1 MAFLSLFFIISSIFL
16 PFLPSTISQPTNSNS
31 YATSLPLLM
40 AIKAYLDP
48 QNFVLS
54 SWSLNSTSGPCDGS
68 FEGIACNEF
77 GQVVN
82 ISLQGKGLSGQ
93 IPPEIGQ
100 LKNLTGLYLH
110 FNELHGVVPK
120 ELADLTDLS
129 DLYLN
134 VNNLSGHIPSEIGSM
149 FSLQVLQLCYNKL
162 SGSIPTQLGSLTK
175 LSVLALQSNKL
186 SGAIPASL
194 GGLMVLTRLDLS
206 FNNLFGSIPSKLA
219 DLPLLKVLDVRN
231 NTLSGNVP
239 LELKRLNEGFQYAN
253 NPGLCGIGFSLLN
266 ACADSSKNSSKPEPF
281 GPGTGHLPSKD
292 IPESANV
299 LPNGLNQSKRTH
311 TAAAAVIIVIG
322 LIVASTVVALF
333 TFSWHRRRKQKIGSA
348 FDSGEARPS
357 TDQVKDICRRTASP
371 LISLEYSNSW
381 DPLAK
386 REDGNSFSQEVIESY
401 MFTLDAVESAT
412 QYFSETNLL
421 GKSSFSAIYK
431 GILRDGS
438 AVAIKCISKISCKS
452 DETEFLKGLKLL
464 TSLKHENI
472 LRLRGFCCSKGRGE
486 CFLIYEFVSNGNL
499 LQYLDVKVDKGN
511 VLDWPTRKSIIQGIA
526 KGIGYLH
533 GTDNN
538 KSKLV
543 HRNIS
548 AEKVLIDKHYNPLL
562 SDSGFH
568 NLLADDIVF
577 STLKGSAAMGY
588 LAPEYTTTGRF
599 TEKSDVYAFGMI
611 IFQILSG
618 KSRISQLN
626 CHGAE
631 LSRFED
637 FIDANLA
644 GKFKESEAARLGEV
658 ALLCTNESPDQRPDI
673 GTVMQELDGIDL
685 NSCSNMSLQKS

>member
-1 MAFLSLFFIISSIFL
+1 MAFFSLSIIFFSTFL
-16 PFLPSTISQPTNSNS
+16 PFLPPTISQPANTNT

-40 AIKAYLDP
+40 TIKASLDP
-48 QNFVLS
+48 QNLVLS

-82 ISLQGKGLSGQ
+82 VSLQGKGLYGQ

-134 VNNLSGHIPSEIGSM
+134 VNNLSGHIPPEIGSM

-162 SGSIPTQLGSLTK
+162 SGSIPTQLGSLKK
-175 LSVLALQSNKL
+175 LTVLALQSNKL

-206 FNNLFGSIPSKLA
+206 FNILFGSIPSKLA
-219 DLPLLKVLDVRN
+219 DLPLLRVLDVRN

-239 LELKRLNEGFQYAN
+239 LELKRLNEGFQYEN
-253 NPGLCGIGFSLLN
+253 NPGLCGIDFSLLSS
-266 ACADSSKNSSKPEPF
+266 CADSSRSSSKPEPF
-281 GPGTGHLPSKD
+281 GPGAGRLPSKD

-322 LIVASTVVALF
+322 LIVASTAVALF
-333 TFSWHRRRKQKIGSA
+333 TFSWYRRRKQKIGSA
-348 FDSGEARPS
+348 FDSGEVRLS

-371 LISLEYSNSW
+371 LVSLEYSNSW
-381 DPLAK
+381 DPLSK
-386 REDGNSFSQEVIESY
+386 REDGNSFSQEVLESY

-421 GKSSFSAIYK
+421 GKSGFSAIYK

-438 AVAIKCISKISCKS
+438 VVAIKCISKISCKS

-464 TSLKHENI
+464 TSLKHENL

-499 LQYLDVKVDKGN
+499 LQYLDVKDDKGN

-526 KGIGYLH
+526 KGYLH
-533 GTDNN
+533 GTKNN
-538 KSKLV
+538 KRAMV
-543 HRNIS
+543 HSNIS

-562 SDSGFH
+562 SDSGLH

-599 TEKSDVYAFGMI
+599 TEKSDIYAFGMI

-618 KSRISQLN
+618 RSRISQLN
-626 CHGAE
+626 WQGAD

-637 FIDANLA
+637 FIDASLA
-644 GKFKESEAARLGEV
+644 GKFLESEAARLGEV

-673 GTVMQELDGIDL
+673 GTVMQELDGIGL
-685 NSCSNMSLQKS
+685 NSCSNTSLQKS